1 MKNAP
6 RMDISEISA
15 AVKGVSEYKVDIQDY
30 LDIFAVWY
38 RDVLYFKATRDADG
52 IIFRDQLA
60 SIQEQTN
67 NCSYEGGHSESFK
80 KSKGAAQR
88 QREF

>member
-38 RDVLYFKATRDADG
+38 RDVLYFKATRMRTVSFSG
-52 IIFRDQLA
+52 ISSLPFR
-60 SIQEQTN
+60 SRPTT
-67 NCSYEGGHSESFK
+67 
-80 KSKGAAQR
+80 AAT
-88 QREF
+88 REWRTFWKL

>member
-60 SIQEQTN
+60 SHSGADQQLQLRG
-67 NCSYEGGHSESFK
+67 SGGLLK
-80 KSKGAAQR
+80 L
-88 QREF
+88 